1 MQGKTS
7 GDRTHH
13 TRHPVP
19 RTAGSRAGRHTG
31 GMIFIAVKFTVKP
44 EWSERWIEHVTP
56 FTEATRAEP
65 GNLWFDWSRS
75 VEDPN
80 VFVLLEAFADGDAGS
95 EHVQS
100 EHFAQAMRD
109 LPPALVRTPQIISE
123 QIEATDWNL
132 MGEMTVE

>member
-1 MQGKTS
+1 
-7 GDRTHH
+7 
-13 TRHPVP
+13 
-19 RTAGSRAGRHTG
+19 
-31 GMIFIAVKFTVKP
+31 MIFIAVKFTVKP